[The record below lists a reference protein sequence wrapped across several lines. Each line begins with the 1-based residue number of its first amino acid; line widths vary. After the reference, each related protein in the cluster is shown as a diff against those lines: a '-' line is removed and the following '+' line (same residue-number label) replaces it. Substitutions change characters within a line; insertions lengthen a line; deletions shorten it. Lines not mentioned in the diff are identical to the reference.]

1 MFLLLLASRSDQPE
15 RMEDPPSI
23 RVLLADRAGFGRTAL
38 ATMLADTP
46 GVTIIAEVADPD
58 LIESTVEETR
68 PDVVVLDDRLL
79 RDERWTGRD
88 GDARVIVVGVDDDP
102 GFAARALRIG
112 AEAWVP
118 KDHAGSL
125 LPLLLTPLEP
135 VSP

>member
-1 MFLLLLASRSDQPE
+1 MFLLLLASRSGEPE
-15 RMEDPPSI
+15 GMDDPPSI

-38 ATMLADTP
+38 ATMLADT
-46 GVTIIAEVADPD
+46 GVTIVAEVADPD

-68 PDVVVLDDRLL
+68 PDVVVVDDRLL

-125 LPLLLTPLEP
+125 LPRLLTPLEP
-135 VSP
+135 VSR